1 MKTRRSDVCSPSK
14 FVEVDSSCLR
24 FFFVVLGC
32 LGFFDVFFFFL
43 RLFSVSSGF
52 SKLRRA
58 L

>member
-43 RLFSVSSGF
+43 RLFRSRLVFQS
-52 SKLRRA
+52 
-58 L
+58 